1 MQVQSQGHH
10 TVDRL
15 EERNQERERFDRR
28 SLKGREIIIR
38 SQRNIGTVSKAILEN
53 FRREKGGAHMG
64 IFECVD
70 TILNR
75 TENPEP
81 SKIPFFKLLGVVL
94 LWQKIPCLFILFYF
108 LFFLINLPGSFN
120 FIFCSHRTQIF
131 HVHPPAA
138 YMTCVRA
145 MRQSFSESEE
155 TILQ

>member
-1 MQVQSQGHH
+1 M
-10 TVDRL
+10 
-15 EERNQERERFDRR
+15 
-28 SLKGREIIIR
+28 KGREIIIYG
-38 SQRNIGTVSKAILEN
+38 QRNIGNISKAILEN

-75 TENPEP
+75 TENAEL
-81 SKIPFFKLLGVVL
+81 SKIPSFKLLGVVL
-94 LWQKIPCLFILFYF
+94 LRQKIPCLFFS
-108 LFFLINLPGSFN
+108 FFFFFFFFNLPGSLN
-120 FIFCSHRTQIF
+120 FIFCSHQTQIF

-138 YMTCVRA
+138 YMTCVRT